1 MKAIMARGLVGTV
14 SFYVLFFIANQAPLG
29 EIFTLFS
36 MSIIWSSFGAHI
48 ILKEQLNKSNLF
60 SIATCIVGVI
70 LIQRPEFI
78 FPSEEDN
85 ATLFPYRTMALFA
98 AFINSFVDAFVTI
111 ILRYMKKVPAEI
123 STFSFAFWSIL
134 GSSTGMLLTESVPL
148 AMDDLAVAVAMGLLG
163 LMGTLFNAKAL
174 QYMEVKKNMVLKQS
188 LLIYTFI
195 FD

>member
-1 MKAIMARGLVGTV
+1 
-14 SFYVLFFIANQAPLG
+14 
-29 EIFTLFS
+29 
-36 MSIIWSSFGAHI
+36 
-48 ILKEQLNKSNLF
+48 
-60 SIATCIVGVI
+60 
-70 LIQRPEFI
+70 
-78 FPSEEDN
+78 
-85 ATLFPYRTMALFA
+85 MALFA